1 MDDHVIDR
9 LSMARNQFQI
19 AITETTAIV
28 IVIHEEETAIESEA
42 VMTPDIMIVVE
53 NMTMI
58 ATAQESV
65 SLTEIDV
72 RTQ

>member
-19 AITETTAIV
+19 GITETTAIV

>member
-1 MDDHVIDR
+1 M
-9 LSMARNQFQI
+9 
-19 AITETTAIV
+19 AIV

-42 VMTPDIMIVVE
+42 VMTPDIMTVVG